1 MWLFTPIGFFSIV
14 QKTKTKHLTVRARVK
29 GDLLALRGRYL
40 PELSE
45 VLTTPGNDYPFRGT
59 VSHEALARAVGKMV
73 LDVDYSN
80 FKSEVAKKL
89 GKARE
94 EHYHQVWAALL
105 PLQLENVAP
114 VYSENVAPI
123 RSPKPPW
130 PTTVKAGY
138 KLAYGGVVFDE
149 QGNILI
155 REPRNHY
162 DGYVWTFPKGRPDPD
177 ETPEQTALRETL
189 EETGAAAQIL
199 APIPGEYAGGTSI
212 NRYFL
217 MLAPIGSG
225 GLPEDDLETVSV
237 RWVTPAEAK
246 TLIDQTTNSTGHR
259 RDTAVLAA
267 ALAAWAAW
275 QQR

>member
-29 GDLLALRGRYL
+29 EDLLALRDRYL

-45 VLTTPGNDYPFRGT
+45 VLATPGNDYPFRGT
-59 VSHEALARAVGKMV
+59 VSHEALARAVGKIV

-80 FKSEVAKKL
+80 FKSEVAKKQ

-94 EHYHQVWAALL
+94 QCYHQVWAAML
-105 PLQLENVAP
+105 PLQAENF
-114 VYSENVAPI
+114 API
-123 RSPKPPW
+123 RSNKLPW

-149 QGNILI
+149 HGNILM
-155 REPRNHY
+155 REQHGHY
-162 DGYVWTFPKGRPDPD
+162 DGYVWTFPKGRPNPV

-189 EETGAAAQIL
+189 EETGAAAQIVT
-199 APIPGEYAGGTSI
+199 PIPGEYAGGTTI
-212 NRYFL
+212 NRYFV

-225 GLPEDDLETVSV
+225 GLPEDDPETVSV
-237 RWVTPAEAK
+237 RWVTPSEAK
-246 TLIDQTTNSTGHR
+246 TLIDQTTNPKGHR

-267 ALAAWAAW
+267 ALEAWTAW
-275 QQR
+275 QQRS